1 MLVLRSILFNVCFY
15 VSTPLIAI
23 CLICVRPF
31 GVEASWYCASI
42 WSDMVQWLLRVICQV
57 HVHIEGKENLPTGS
71 SVVLV
76 NHQSALETALMPRIV
91 PSFVWVLKREL
102 LFIPIFGWSLIA
114 LQAIAIWRAKG
125 SKAMK
130 QVMIQGKQF
139 LSNGRWV
146 VIFPEGTRVAIGEK
160 KDFRAGGVLLAKAAE
175 VNIVPVAHNSGL
187 CWPRK
192 SFMKYPGHVYF
203 RILEAIPAQEVK
215 EKKANALLKQVQQC
229 IEEEKERIATMHR

>member
-1 MLVLRSILFNVCFY
+1 MLLLRSLLFNICFY
-15 VSTPLIAI
+15 VSTPMIAVV
-23 CLICVRPF
+23 LICVRPF
-31 GVEASWYCASI
+31 GPQASWRCAVL
-42 WSDMVQWLLRVICQV
+42 WSVVVQHLLRIICQV
-57 HVHIEGKENLPTGS
+57 HIHIEGKENLPKGA

-76 NHQSALETALMPRIV
+76 NHQSALETALMPHVV

-102 LFIPIFGWSLIA
+102 LFIPIFGWALFA

-130 QVMIQGKQF
+130 QVLTQGKQF
-139 LSNGRWV
+139 LSHGRWV
-146 VIFPEGTRVAIGEK
+146 VIFPEGTRVPIGQN

-175 VNIVPVAHNSGL
+175 VNIVPVAHNAGL

-203 RILEAIPAQEVK
+203 RILQAIPAQEVK
-215 EKKANALLKQVQQC
+215 ESKASTLLKKVQQC
-229 IEEEKERIATMHR
+229 IEEEKENISLIEK